1 MIFFVPIYFGP
12 SHIRLY
18 LEIIWSRIK
27 LFNHIATVIMSFQ
40 LFYVQSSLIK
50 SYASG
55 PFKIFMI
62 TKRDNYMGRHLI
74 LALFE
79 EGPILHLNFLAW
91 GPLFLT
97 LSFFLIASEA
107 ERIEASSQSQ
117 PRFARRESSCTCY
130 SGSGPIAYLENG
142 AFQTYAVWKKKCLF

>member
-27 LFNHIATVIMSFQ
+27 LFNDIATVIMSFQ
-40 LFYVQSSLIK
+40 LFYAQSSLIK

-97 LSFFLIASEA
+97 LSFFLL
-107 ERIEASSQSQ
+107 R
-117 PRFARRESSCTCY
+117 ARRASLASQGERAPVHVIVEVDLLHISKTVHFRHMLYRRTNVCFDPLN
-130 SGSGPIAYLENG
+130 PIEP
-142 AFQTYAVWKKKCLF
+142 

>member
-40 LFYVQSSLIK
+40 LFYVQSSMIK

-97 LSFFLIASEA
+97 LSFFLLRAKPSEA
-107 ERIEASSQSQ
+107 RRARRANLAS
-117 PRFARRESSCTCY
+117 RKRESSCSMY
-130 SGSGPIAYLENG
+130 GVQNKEYLEN
-142 AFQTYAVWKKKCLF
+142 